1 MVLLALL
8 ATGQTVTSSIYALF
22 QAPVRPSVAV
32 ADRQSKADVE
42 SDEDDESADD
52 AVTQTDTRVNA
63 SEETRVVQRSN
74 DVKERLST
82 TSAPESLDS
91 SVDDLTSSSQPS
103 GDKIAKSNVENNS
116 TNSQNSDAPA
126 KCCDVTDTERSH
138 LDEPSKTVTTQD
150 VSLNDS
156 CDTTSDT
163 ARKTIKGPA
172 LPPDFVKQLSPNDAS
187 VPGSDVG
194 EAPAVKKRRRQVS
207 VTCS

>member
-82 TSAPESLDS
+82 TVASVSLDS

-138 LDEPSKTVTTQD
+138 LDEPSKTVTQD
-150 VSLNDS
+150 VSLSDS
-156 CDTTSDT
+156 CDATSDT

-194 EAPAVKKRRRQVS
+194 EAPATKKRRRQVS
-207 VTCS
+207 VACS

>member
-91 SVDDLTSSSQPS
+91 SVADLNSSSQTS
-103 GDKIAKSNVENNS
+103 GDEIAKSNVENNS

-163 ARKTIKGPA
+163 AQKTIKGPA